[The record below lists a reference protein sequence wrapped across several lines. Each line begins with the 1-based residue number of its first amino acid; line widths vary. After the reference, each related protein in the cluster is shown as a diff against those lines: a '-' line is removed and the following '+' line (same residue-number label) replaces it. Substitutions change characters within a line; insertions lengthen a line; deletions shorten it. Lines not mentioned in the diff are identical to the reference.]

1 MGAIQT
7 SLAMQ
12 FEDADPELR
21 ASPAI
26 VDGPSG
32 TLRGFTF
39 EQLDLF
45 IDNRNW

>member
-32 TLRGFTF
+32 KAIWIQKGPLDYHLRVSSC
-39 EQLDLF
+39 
-45 IDNRNW
+45 